1 MKYTLHKQTNT
12 MKKIILAVALLMPA
26 CAANQTRLEKK
37 AEFKF
42 IMQDVCVDT
51 EDEIILAQHLYNS
64 IVNK

>member
-1 MKYTLHKQTNT
+1 